1 MQHMPI
7 QRHIAAICL
16 MLATR
21 PGLALHQGTPDREA
35 RYPAVVSL
43 ATEPQGRLL
52 CSATKIGAYRLLTA
66 AHCVV
71 DPHSG
76 ELRAAF
82 EPGGQLLISNAPVQI
97 GSAPIGSAPAGPVAS
112 DSSAYQVVI
121 ADTQLA
127 PAYAQGLQAFRDYKA
142 QRLTALQDQR
152 PPASAVPELSAAQA
166 LQKYLRLR
174 HHFAARY
181 PDVALVQLRTAT
193 PGIPTRPVQPLAPAP
208 GTEVILVGFGCA
220 PLGAKTATPM
230 QRRWGVAQV
239 IRSDAVNFYSQAGQ
253 RQDGA
258 PSLCPGNSGG
268 PVIYQ
273 HQVIGVNSVV
283 YGLNVRQ
290 GARSNMAVNLAPLAD
305 WINSA
310 P

>member
-1 MQHMPI
+1 MQSTPI

-21 PGLALHQGTPDREA
+21 PGLALYQGTPDREA
-35 RYPAVVSL
+35 RYSAVVSL

-52 CSATKIGAYRLLTA
+52 CSATKIGAHRLLTA

-71 DPHSG
+71 DPQSG

-82 EPGGQLLISNAPVQI
+82 EPGGQLLLNNAPVQV
-97 GSAPIGSAPAGPVAS
+97 GSAPVGPATPDAN
-112 DSSAYQVVI
+112 AYQVVV

-152 PPASAVPELSAAQA
+152 PHASAVPELSAAQA

-174 HHFAARY
+174 YHFAARY
-181 PDVALVQLRTAT
+181 PDVALVRLRTAT
-193 PGIPTRPVQPLAPAP
+193 PEIPTRPVRPLAPAP

-220 PLGAKTATPM
+220 SPGAKTATPM
-230 QRRWGVAQV
+230 QRRWGATQV

-273 HQVIGVNSVV
+273 HQIIGVNSVV